1 MRNNYWSDIVVYIGV
16 QLSKPETGDNARI
29 GRYMT
34 VDFTSS
40 HNAVNTASAFWST
53 LTACDWTDVSCLTV
67 GGRHRSRMAERT
79 SWTRLTL
86 TEHPRLVVA
95 LPKQLLDVFA
105 NAAVIRV
112 NAMPERR
119 SNSAARLFCGLSRGS
134 GSKCGEPSGLRS
146 SPRNRS
152 QPRVRSLLSLR
163 SRR

>member
-1 MRNNYWSDIVVYIGV
+1 M
-16 QLSKPETGDNARI
+16 QLSKSETGDNARI

-34 VDFTSS
+34 LDFNSS
-40 HNAVNTASAFWST
+40 HNAVNTASGFWSI

-95 LPKQLLDVFA
+95 FPKQLLDVFA

-119 SNSAARLFCGLSRGS
+119 SNLAARLFCGLSRGS
-134 GSKCGEPSGLRS
+134 GSKCGEPSGLTQGTAH
-146 SPRNRS
+146 S
-152 QPRVRSLLSLR
+152 QECARYSACGLVAEKRIGTRLKC
-163 SRR
+163 